1 MNLMNNVWFAVVT
14 AFMAGMNL
22 IILGNLMFG
31 GERPGKGKMIRIAVA
46 ALAFGVSS
54 VTSFN
59 NVTII
64 KSRIVP
70 PRSLWTD
77 PNTPPSDGT
86 IYEIPIPEPVPTP
99 TPTGSR
105 T

>member
-1 MNLMNNVWFAVVT
+1 MNLMNNVWFAVVM

-22 IILGNLMFG
+22 IILGDLMFG
-31 GERPGKGKMIRIAVA
+31 GGRPAKRIRIAVA
-46 ALAFGVSS
+46 ALAFGASS

-77 PNTPPSDGT
+77 PNTLPSDGT